1 MLLSE
6 LVLTI
11 SNLPRTYLICPG
23 STVLNESRLLI
34 WADLSSRFYVY
45 PKFIFSVLIN
55 TFIIFSLLSICSDNN
70 LFKSVSTE
78 FSVSLSWFTFSLSM
92 DALNIAVI
100 KMKLK
105 GITIVWFNI
114 LDRIFKHLYRDKV
127 LLIM

>member
-11 SNLPRTYLICPG
+11 SNPPRTYLICPG

-45 PKFIFSVLIN
+45 PNFIFSVLIN
-55 TFIIFSLLSICSDNN
+55 TLIIFSLLSICSDNN

-127 LLIM
+127 FLIM

>member
-11 SNLPRTYLICPG
+11 SNPPRTYLICPG

-45 PKFIFSVLIN
+45 PNFIFSVLIN

-127 LLIM
+127 FLIM

>member
-11 SNLPRTYLICPG
+11 SNPPRTYLICPG